1 MGIREP
7 LKPKRHRP
15 RCAAP
20 WCLSQDPPRT
30 HRGNELFLR
39 RPPHPP
45 TSIPTFFSCL
55 RPSPSILLL
64 RPPPRPLPPPP
75 STPVDLAQFSLPS
88 AQFWSSW
95 SKIRT
100 LIRRLDH
107 VAKSRVGHAPSE
119 QLFEEWGTKLFLCC
133 WQKLRHFSG
142 RPVLKWQVKL
152 RSRESVRCCNIRGA
166 PAEVIELVRRLMAPK
181 AVLVWKIGM
190 CEMWSYFSCEE
201 NNPVYNKN
209 VFPSNRNL

>member
-20 WCLSQDPPRT
+20 WCLSQDPPEHIGVT
-30 HRGNELFLR
+30 SSSSAT
-39 RPPHPP
+39 PPS
-45 TSIPTFFSCL
+45 SIPTFFSCL

-64 RPPPRPLPPPP
+64 RPPPPLPPPP

-95 SKIRT
+95 PKIRT

-107 VAKSRVGHAPSE
+107 VAKSRLGRAPSE

-133 WQKLRHFSG
+133 WQKLWHFSG
-142 RPVLKWQVKL
+142 RPDLKWQVKL
-152 RSRESVRCCNIRGA
+152 RSRQSVRCCNTGGA

-181 AVLVWKIGM
+181 AVLVWTVGT
-190 CEMWSYFSCEE
+190 CDMWSYFSCEE